1 MCGIAGVFR
10 PGHGPPSEILLRRML
25 FLLRHRGPDEFG
37 IYLDSSIGL
46 AHARLSIIDLSTGQ
60 QPMCNEDNSLWIVF
74 NGEIFNYIELRKE
87 LVSRG
92 HRFRTISDT
101 EVILHLYE
109 EKGCGALDELNGQF
123 AFAIWDTNRKE
134 LFLAR
139 DRMGIRPLYYTHV
152 GKDWVFGSEVKAIF
166 AHPDVTRKIDP
177 VALDDIFTFWLPL
190 SPRTTFEGISEVPPA
205 HSLTIDEHGAR
216 LQRYWELPEETDP
229 HGLHDESYYA
239 EALRELMVD
248 SIRLQLRADV
258 PVGAYLSGG
267 LDSSVI
273 ASLIRQFTPNPLR
286 TFSIRFEDPEFDE
299 SDKQKIMSD
308 YLGTEHSSFNC
319 GYGDIANK
327 FPEVIWHTETPIL
340 RTAPVPLFLLSRL
353 VRESSY
359 KVVLTGEGSDEILA
373 GYDLF
378 KEAKVRRFME
388 ASPESGMRPLLL
400 NKLYPYLQN
409 SPTRSVA
416 YAKAFFGAPIS
427 PFPMEFHSHAP
438 RWNMTSMIKGFYSRD
453 LRDEVASSSAP
464 ERIARQFRWGERSK
478 RLDPLTWSQ
487 EIEIKT
493 LLPSYLLS
501 SQGDRMLMGNSVEGR
516 FPFLDHRVVEFA
528 MRIPPNI
535 RMKGLTEKY
544 ILRKSMAG
552 LLPKEI
558 KEMTKRPYQA
568 PDAKSFL
575 GVAVSEVAKEML
587 SRNCISRKG
596 YFDPILTEGLVKK
609 CRRNPTIG
617 FKDNMAFI
625 GILST
630 QILDQLFVQDF
641 VGNGEI
647 PADRVRVMGPKKPV

>member
-1 MCGIAGVFR
+1 MCGIAGVFS
-10 PGHGPPSEILLRRML
+10 PGYGPQSESLLRRML
-25 FLLRHRGPDEFG
+25 SLLRHRGPDEFG

-60 QPMCNEDNSLWIVF
+60 QPMCNEDGSLWIVF

-92 HRFRTISDT
+92 HRFRTMSDT

-109 EKGCGALDELNGQF
+109 EKGCGALDDLNGQF
-123 AFAIWDTNRKE
+123 AFAIWDSNRKE

-139 DRMGIRPLYYTHV
+139 DRMGIRPLFYARA
-152 GKDWVFGSEVKAIF
+152 GNDWVFGSEVKAIF
-166 AHPDVTRKIDP
+166 AHPGVTRKIDP

-190 SPRTTFEGISEVPPA
+190 SPRTAFEGISEVPPA
-205 HSLTIDEHGAR
+205 HSLTINEQGAS
-216 LQRYWELPEETDP
+216 LARYWDLPEETDP
-229 HGLHDESYYA
+229 RGRHGESYYA

-248 SIRLQLRADV
+248 STRLQLRADV

-273 ASLIRQFTPNPLR
+273 ASLIRNFTPNPLR

-308 YLGTEHSSFNC
+308 YLGTDHSDFTC
-319 GYGDIANK
+319 GYGDIAEA
-327 FPEVIWHTETPIL
+327 FPKVIWHTETPIL

-353 VRESSY
+353 VRDNSY

-388 ASPESGMRPLLL
+388 ASPDSRMRPLLL

-438 RWNMTSMIKGFYSRD
+438 RWNMTSRIKAFYSRD
-453 LRDEVASSSAP
+453 LREEVGSSSAS
-464 ERIARQFRWGERSK
+464 ERVARLFRRGERSK

-528 MRIPPNI
+528 MRIPPGI

-544 ILRKSMAG
+544 VLRKSMEG
-552 LLPKEI
+552 LLPREI
-558 KEMTKRPYQA
+558 NRMVKQPYRA
-568 PDAKSFL
+568 PDAKSFFGIAGGEL
-575 GVAVSEVAKEML
+575 AREML
-587 SRNCISRKG
+587 SPNCISRKG
-596 YFDPILTEGLVKK
+596 FFDPIHTERLVKK
-609 CRRNPTIG
+609 CRGNPATG

-630 QILDQLFVQDF
+630 QILDQLFIRDF
-641 VGNGEI
+641 HPGEEI
-647 PADRVRVMGPKKPV
+647 PADRVRIARPGKAV